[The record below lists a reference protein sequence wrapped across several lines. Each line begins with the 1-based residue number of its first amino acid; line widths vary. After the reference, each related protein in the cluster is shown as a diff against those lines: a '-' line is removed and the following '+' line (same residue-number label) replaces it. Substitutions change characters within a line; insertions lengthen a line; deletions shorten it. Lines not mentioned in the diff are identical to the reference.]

1 MQRSSLSSI
10 LRSNQAYC
18 ELLCEKQTLTW
29 GIAFH
34 SQRWSGFPQV
44 NQFREVVIPDDQQ
57 IPEAYEAAEA
67 FFAEQHLTC
76 RRWAPAEGQP
86 DGALGRYLEGIG
98 YRRRETT
105 TLALGAWPEATTRR
119 TDLRILP
126 ARPMRAA
133 YRATF
138 DSGAD
143 HAPIEAD
150 AAIERLDD
158 GRLEAVVIMDGDE
171 PMGRAALFEV
181 GDIGRLVDVYVVPQ
195 ARSRGAAKAMVAHL
209 LAVARRLAV
218 GIVCAQVDS
227 ADQAA
232 MAFFQGC
239 GFVRDGTICEFDAPE
254 P

>member
-1 MQRSSLSSI
+1 MQRSSVSSI

-18 ELLCEKQTLTW
+18 ELLCDKQTLTW

-34 SQRWSGFPQV
+34 SQAWSALPQA
-44 NQFREVVIPDDQQ
+44 NQFREAVIPDDQQ
-57 IPEAYEAAEA
+57 IPEAYDAAEA
-67 FFAEQHLTC
+67 FFAEQNLTC

-86 DGALGRYLEGIG
+86 DDALGRFLEGLG

-105 TLALGAWPEATTRR
+105 TLALGAWPDAATPR

-138 DSGAD
+138 DSGAAND
-143 HAPIEAD
+143 PIEAD

-158 GRLEAVVIMDGDE
+158 GRLEAVAAMDGDQ
-171 PMGRAALFEV
+171 PVGRASLFEV
-181 GDIGRLVDVYVVPQ
+181 GDIGRIVDVYVVPE
-195 ARSRGAAKAMVAHL
+195 ARGRGTAAAMLAHL
-209 LAVARRLAV
+209 LALAWRLAV
-218 GIVCAQVDS
+218 GIVCVQVDS
-227 ADQAA
+227 GDDASL
-232 MAFFQGC
+232 AFFQGR
-239 GFVRDGTICEFDAPE
+239 GFVRDGTAFEFDAPE